1 MVASM
6 SDENEKTTVSKS
18 TRVMQIVLAVIFFAV
33 FLLGVFSF
41 VPVET
46 SGSSEGGSS
55 APIRAE
61 ESPF

>member
-1 MVASM
+1 M
-6 SDENEKTTVSKS
+6 SDEIEKTTVSKS

-41 VPVET
+41 FPVDN
-46 SGSSEGGSS
+46 SGSSEGSSS
-55 APIRAE
+55 APVSTE